1 MELRD
6 SDKTTVNLIPGNI
19 SMVGDT
25 VLVQYIVENWSL
37 EHRDKGNMQY
47 IKRSLKNK
55 KIQIQNISF
64 HRKSQSWNTTNPGV
78 EKKNNQ

>member
-37 EHRDKGNMQY
+37 EHKDKGNMQC
-47 IKRSLKNK
+47 IKRSF
-55 KIQIQNISF
+55 KIDTDTEHFFLQKIPVVEYNL
-64 HRKSQSWNTTNPGV
+64 SWC
-78 EKKNNQ
+78 

>member
-37 EHRDKGNMQY
+37 EHRDKGN
-47 IKRSLKNK
+47 ICNA
-55 KIQIQNISF
+55 
-64 HRKSQSWNTTNPGV
+64 
-78 EKKNNQ
+78 

>member
-25 VLVQYIVENWSL
+25 VLVQYIVESWSL
-37 EHRDKGNMQY
+37 EHRDNGIY
-47 IKRSLKNK
+47 SIIFSLSLN
-55 KIQIQNISF
+55 
-64 HRKSQSWNTTNPGV
+64 
-78 EKKNNQ
+78 

>member
-37 EHRDKGNMQY
+37 EHRDKGNMQC
-47 IKRSLKNK
+47 IKGSFKNK
-55 KIQIQNISF
+55 
-64 HRKSQSWNTTNPGV
+64 
-78 EKKNNQ
+78 

>member
-37 EHRDKGNMQY
+37 EHRDKGKNMQC
-47 IKRSLKNK
+47 IKGSFKNK
-55 KIQIQNISF
+55 
-64 HRKSQSWNTTNPGV
+64 
-78 EKKNNQ
+78 